1 MATNGRAKESGFS
14 TVNDSATAGQVTSP
28 CAFSIVMFNKGH
40 LLIINDYRFLSARI
54 DSGSIARKA
63 SMGLGPAILSMIRGH
78 STRDGADRI
87 CRTFVWICKEQAFWL
102 VSAVELLY
110 TLIERS
116 DPAVS
121 SPR

>member
-1 MATNGRAKESGFS
+1 
-14 TVNDSATAGQVTSP
+14 
-28 CAFSIVMFNKGH
+28 MFNKGVLH
-40 LLIINDYRFLSARI
+40 VTNDHRFLSARI
-54 DSGSIARKA
+54 DAGSIAGKA
-63 SMGLGPAILSMIRGH
+63 SMGLGPAILSMIRGY
-78 STRDGADRI
+78 STRRGGADRI
-87 CRTFVWICKEQAFWL
+87 CRTFVWICKERAFWL